1 MKAVTSVTLW
11 NDAVG
16 KRMSVTYSEVDETT
30 GRVTK
35 DNLRMDRV
43 ITDKSA
49 QKSMQAILTYAQDFV
64 DAE

>member
-1 MKAVTSVTLW
+1 MKTVTSVTLW

-16 KRMSVTYSEVDETT
+16 KRMSVTYSEVDEAT

-43 ITDKSA
+43 ITDKNA
-49 QKSMQAILTYAQDFV
+49 QKSMQSILSYAQDFV

>member
-1 MKAVTSVTLW
+1 
-11 NDAVG
+11 
-16 KRMSVTYSEVDETT
+16 MSVTYSEVDEAT

-43 ITDKSA
+43 ITDKNA
-49 QKSMQAILTYAQDFV
+49 QKSMQSILSYAQDFV